1 MKSRAAESRTTD
13 LFAEADASPAR
24 IPALPS
30 LAPSTPT
37 LTPASAPTPPR
48 AQRSAPR
55 VLKAGGV
62 PPTPQTAGRVRSKQ
76 LWYAAVFPELVGME
90 HSAAVLQR
98 LCLHAQQFT
107 SFVSIEPPNALLLEI
122 KGSLKLLGPLETLHA
137 DIDACWRRLELPAH
151 SATAPSTLA
160 ALWLARGSDRSAGH
174 RDAGCPI
181 VIEDLG
187 MLPGRLAKLPIA
199 CTAWDLERLQTLRA
213 MGVTCM
219 GELLRLPRAG
229 LARRLGPAAV
239 QDLDI
244 ALARQFAPRRAFVL
258 RERFRARCDFETEI
272 ENVAYLEK
280 ALESLIVRCAQFLRE
295 RQAGVQVLRLKL
307 RHRAGPATRVHLGL
321 ASITSERRRLT
332 DVIAQKLGR
341 LALDAP
347 VRGMELISGSLQPL
361 SAASLDVFAGL
372 TGTGAGT
379 GAGGRD
385 SVPQLVERL
394 RARLGEE
401 AVYGVASIPEHRPEA
416 AWRRVHEL
424 SLTSARRMGEKMI
437 DRGSGDDM
445 PRPVW
450 LLDTPLAISLS
461 DMQEGHRSGLVLEQG
476 PERIESGWWD
486 GRGVARDYYI
496 ARQCA
501 GRMPEPT
508 PAGRPQGEGQDG
520 PSQCGGRTPTPVG
533 APEGREPRMGER
545 QIPGARPSHG
555 ARLWVF
561 QERLSK
567 HWYLHGVF
575 A

>member
-1 MKSRAAESRTTD
+1 MKSWTAESRTAD
-13 LFAEADASPAR
+13 LFAETDASPAR
-24 IPALPS
+24 IPASPS

-76 LWYAAVFPELVGME
+76 LWYAAVFPELVSME

-107 SFVSIEPPNALLLEI
+107 SFVSIELPNALLLEI

-137 DIDACWRRLELPAH
+137 SIDACWRRLELPAH

-244 ALARQFAPRRAFVL
+244 ALARQFAPRRAFVP
-258 RERFRARCDFETEI
+258 RERFRTQCDFETEI
-272 ENVAYLEK
+272 ENAAYLEK
-280 ALESLIVRCAQFLRE
+280 ALEPLIARCAEFLRE
-295 RQAGVQVLRLKL
+295 RQAGVQALRLKL
-307 RHRAGPATRVHLGL
+307 KHRAGPATRVHLGL
-321 ASITSERRRLT
+321 ASVTSERRRLT
-332 DVIAQKLGR
+332 DVLAQKLGR
-341 LALDAP
+341 LELEAP

-361 SAASLDVFAGL
+361 SAGSLDVFAGL
-372 TGTGAGT
+372 TGTG
-379 GAGGRD
+379 GRD
-385 SVPQLVERL
+385 TAPQLVERL

-424 SLTSARRMGEKMI
+424 SLASARRMGEKMTG
-437 DRGSGDDM
+437 RGTGDDM

-450 LLDTPLAISLS
+450 LLDAPLAISLPERH
-461 DMQEGHRSGLVLEQG
+461 QHQHGLVLEQG

-496 ARQCA
+496 AR
-501 GRMPEPT
+501 
-508 PAGRPQGEGQDG
+508 
-520 PSQCGGRTPTPVG
+520 
-533 APEGREPRMGER
+533 
-545 QIPGARPSHG
+545 GARHHG
-555 ARLWVF
+555 AKLWVF
-561 QERLSK
+561 QERRSK
-567 HWYLHGVF
+567 RWYLHGVF